1 MKIEIIILAN
11 IITSL
16 FYLSNGMT
24 SETVIISLGMV
35 VWSVL
40 ILILY
45 NRKKIHPV
53 LAILSS
59 CVTTAAWFT
68 QPMGILLAFMPVTLI
83 LFGGVKG
90 LTDNIF
96 VIGWGIRIAV
106 FTYGAIMYTVK
117 ILRYG
122 FDFQEFGLIVI
133 TISITTI
140 FSESFRKNAIS
151 IRKALAKEKVTST
164 HDKLTGLLSRV
175 TMESA
180 IEEAARKIDNFSII
194 MMDVDDFKNVND
206 IYGHLNGDIILKD
219 LSQIIKE
226 NIRNTDMAF
235 RYGGDEFIILCSKTN
250 ASGAHIVAEQ
260 IRVTFNKKTYHFNKG
275 EQHFNISLGLA
286 DCKYGEFESVANI
299 IKKADQAMYQ
309 SKQKGRN
316 TVSVYVDVQEGNNR
330 LHER

>member
-1 MKIEIIILAN
+1 
-11 IITSL
+11 
-16 FYLSNGMT
+16 
-24 SETVIISLGMV
+24 
-35 VWSVL
+35 
-40 ILILY
+40 
-45 NRKKIHPV
+45 
-53 LAILSS
+53 
-59 CVTTAAWFT
+59 
-68 QPMGILLAFMPVTLI
+68 
-83 LFGGVKG
+83 
-90 LTDNIF
+90 
-96 VIGWGIRIAV
+96 
-106 FTYGAIMYTVK
+106 
-117 ILRYG
+117 
-122 FDFQEFGLIVI
+122 
-133 TISITTI
+133 
-140 FSESFRKNAIS
+140 
-151 IRKALAKEKVTST
+151 
-164 HDKLTGLLSRV
+164 
-175 TMESA
+175 
-180 IEEAARKIDNFSII
+180 
-194 MMDVDDFKNVND
+194 MDVDDFKNVND